1 MEKVNEC
8 QTFGQEV
15 TLNLDGTEH
24 LSIEKW
30 RCLME
35 AVDHDPAAPEAHLS
49 V

>member
-1 MEKVNEC
+1 MEKVNEH

-15 TLNLDGTEH
+15 TLNLDRTEH

-35 AVDHDPAAPEAHLS
+35 AVDHVPAAPQAHLS